1 MTLSMKIRI
10 TLSMNKL
17 PVFEAMDADAQPRNL
32 ALQKGDSVV
41 FLRAFKCLAVYLSRE
56 SAQHILN
63 DHSDIDTFQLL
74 LLPIAIQ
81 KGQLLRETRR
91 PQFINSLY
99 KESDEKNYFVAMKTA
114 RNGHEL
120 WVSSMYRVEA
130 RQIDVNGG
138 DKTSAIML
146 LRESFHRTLD
156 INRWLQICDNAF

>member
-1 MTLSMKIRI
+1 MLEHSQLAQLLSGKSKNNPIWICSIPDRARI
-10 TLSMNKL
+10 VLGCST
-17 PVFEAMDADAQPRNL
+17 
-32 ALQKGDSVV
+32 G
-41 FLRAFKCLAVYLSRE
+41 AVYLSRE